1 MNEIGNAVQERAGK
15 VIVGK
20 LQSCL
25 NRMDS
30 LAKRLMEME
39 GRIDIAAPEPANATN
54 AKTPPPFGDSLSGH
68 LNQLNASMGEA
79 LNTMEG
85 SVSNLEKF
93 A

>member
-1 MNEIGNAVQERAGK
+1 MNEIGNAVPERSGK
-15 VIVGK
+15 VIIGK
-20 LQSCL
+20 LQCCFQ
-25 NRMDS
+25 RMDA

-39 GRIDIAAPEPANATN
+39 VRIGIAGPELGKAEN

-68 LNQLNASMGEA
+68 LNQLNTSMGEA
-79 LNTMEG
+79 LNTMEI

>member
-1 MNEIGNAVQERAGK
+1 MNETGNAVQEREGK

-25 NRMDS
+25 KRMDS
-30 LAKRLMEME
+30 LAKRLMEMD
-39 GRIDIAAPEPANATN
+39 GRVGVVVLETAKVTN

-68 LNQLNASMGEA
+68 FNQLNASMGEA

>member
-1 MNEIGNAVQERAGK
+1 MIETGNAVQEREGK

-39 GRIDIAAPEPANATN
+39 GRIGIAVPEPAKAVN
-54 AKTPPPFGDSLSGH
+54 AKTSPFGDSLSGH